1 MTPYVPDSLP
11 LKDLDW
17 RPFRRLV
24 GPANAALARYDG
36 ILQAI
41 PDPQVLLSPLTTQE
55 AVLSSRIEGTQAN
68 LEEVLEFEARKRDP
82 ESNSDIR
89 EIINHRTA
97 MHMAVDV
104 LRQRPI
110 CVNLVLDIHRYLL
123 DSVRGRDKARG
134 EFRRVQ
140 NYIAGSSPG
149 IENAAFIPPEPG
161 IVLPHM
167 RNLEKYIHNDEED
180 DRLVQLAIVHAQFE
194 LIHPFLD
201 GNGRVG
207 RILLPLFLF
216 EKQLLSAPMF
226 YLSAYLNEYR
236 DEYCDRLGAISASK
250 DWAGWIEFFLTAIIE
265 QARINT
271 DKVKAIRALYETK
284 IEKVR
289 QLTHSEYT
297 VKAVDCIFSS
307 PIFLSTD
314 FFNRCGIPRPT
325 AARILKVLID
335 ERILCVLQERS
346 GRKPALLL
354 FTKLVKITES
364 SNK

>member
-1 MTPYVPDSLP
+1 MTPYVPEPLP

-36 ILQAI
+36 IVQAI
-41 PDPQVLLSPLTTQE
+41 PDAQVLLSPLTTQE

-82 ESNSDIR
+82 ESNNDIR
-89 EIINHRTA
+89 EIINYRTA
-97 MHMAVDV
+97 MYMAVDA
-104 LRQRPI
+104 LKQRPI
-110 CVNLVLDIHRYLL
+110 CLNLVLDIHRVLL
-123 DSVRGRDKARG
+123 DSLRGRDKARG

-140 NYIAGSSPG
+140 NYIAGNGPG
-149 IENAAFIPPEPG
+149 IERAAFVPPEPS
-161 IVLPHM
+161 IVLPHI

-194 LIHPFLD
+194 LIHPFVD

-207 RILLPLFLF
+207 RILLPLVLF
-216 EKQLLSAPMF
+216 EKHLLSAPIF
-226 YLSAYLNEYR
+226 YLSAYLNEHR

-250 DWAGWIEFFLTAIIE
+250 DWAGRIEFFLTAVIE

-271 DKVKAIRALYETK
+271 DKVKAIRTLYEMK

-297 VKAVDCIFSS
+297 VKAVDCIFGS

-325 AARILKVLID
+325 AKRILKALIS
-335 ERILCVLQERS
+335 EGILEILREGS
-346 GRKPALLL
+346 GRQPAALL
-354 FTKLVKITES
+354 FAKLVKITET
-364 SNK
+364 